1 MRSLEINKQTIWY
14 SLYLGKV
21 TVKDEEGNDT
31 GETELKYTDPV
42 SVKIRVS
49 PNKGESN
56 VQQFG
61 LSLDYDRTMV
71 TTDKLP
77 IDEHS
82 ILWVDSAPEL
92 ETDGTLKL
100 KPDGTPVTPHEY
112 IVKRVAPDNNVTQYA
127 IKKVV

>member
-14 SLYLGKV
+14 ALYLGKV
-21 TVKDEEGNDT
+21 AVKDEDGYDT
-31 GETELKYTDPV
+31 GE
-42 SVKIRVS
+42 VKIGYANPVKARLRVS
-49 PNKGESN
+49 PNKGESS

-82 ILWVDSAPEL
+82 ILWVDSTPEL

-112 IVKRVAPDNNVTQYA
+112 VVKKVAPDINVTQYA
-127 IKKVV
+127 IMKVV